1 MFFWDPTFILLIP
14 AIILAAYA
22 QFLVSSRFSQYSRV
36 RSSFGYTGSQL
47 ARQLLDNAGLY
58 DIRIERVQGN
68 LTDHYDPRKRVV
80 RLSQATHDST
90 SIAALGVVAHEI
102 GHAIQDKEKYVPLVV
117 RNSVVPVAQFG
128 TSFSWILFI
137 IGLLMVS
144 PILIRAGIIVFSAFV
159 FFTLVTLPVEFNA
172 STRAKKLLTSM
183 GMPAPELKGVSS
195 VLGAASMTYVAS
207 SATAILQLL
216 RMLLIAG
223 ALGRRD

>member
-58 DIRIERVQGN
+58 DIKIERVKGN

-183 GMPAPELKGVSS
+183 GMPAPELRGVSS

>member
-1 MFFWDPTFILLIP
+1 
-14 AIILAAYA
+14 
-22 QFLVSSRFSQYSRV
+22 
-36 RSSFGYTGSQL
+36 
-47 ARQLLDNAGLY
+47 
-58 DIRIERVQGN
+58 
-68 LTDHYDPRKRVV
+68 
-80 RLSQATHDST
+80 
-90 SIAALGVVAHEI
+90 
-102 GHAIQDKEKYVPLVV
+102 
-117 RNSVVPVAQFG
+117 VAQFG